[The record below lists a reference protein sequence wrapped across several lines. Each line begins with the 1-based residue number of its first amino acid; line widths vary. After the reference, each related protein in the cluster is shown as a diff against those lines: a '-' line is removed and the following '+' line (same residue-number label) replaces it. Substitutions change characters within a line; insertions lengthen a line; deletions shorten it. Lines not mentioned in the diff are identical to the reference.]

1 MRATLLPFLFATLA
15 TPLFAGSGGP
25 DAYGYTWQD
34 NFEPNGPVFNWI
46 DITANGVQ
54 VLGLADDNVVGPFV
68 METNFEYY
76 WYNRKFIWVGSNG
89 YVAFNNGNIASPF
102 PAIPVAGGTN
112 DYITGIMADLNF
124 SGAGNPGQ
132 CWFLD
137 DPDYTI
143 ISYINVPFWTAAA
156 PSYTGS
162 NTFQIILDKSD
173 STITVQILQQSGLTQ
188 NNDITIGIESVAGS
202 IGLQHSK
209 NVYPG
214 GNYAIRYTRP
224 TAPLLAVTDVAAS
237 WNTEPGSGARFLSR
251 NGAPFPLT
259 ARVVNIGATLVDPFQ
274 VTGTVLNAANQVQTN
289 EVVNVGGL
297 VPTGEHIVDLA
308 TPFAPTVAGT
318 YRFRTTVSGVANDLV
333 AANNQLTQELVVVD
347 TTAATQDLRY
357 HGATDDGLGLSW
369 NGGNGGIGIH
379 IVPPYYPAYATH
391 TTLRIVSNP
400 NASAFTMRVYA
411 DDGPNGAPGT
421 LLDSVFVPGAQATPG
436 DKVIPMNNPAI
447 ITGGGVY
454 VLWYMQGDLVAIAR
468 DATAPFSFRT
478 YEVLSGVWA
487 EYRDREATDFF
498 LGLRLSQQPVLDVA
512 CESFFEPAAGSTITA
527 ATTVRAFIRNVGNQP
542 LSTVPM
548 RYQYG
553 QNPVVQQT
561 WTGTLLP
568 GQQTLFSFSQQLNP
582 TVDGL
587 DELCAWADLAG
598 DASTANDTTCISITT
613 VTGLEEQYA
622 TPLHVMPNPATD
634 RLRVE
639 GLPAGLWVVELLDAT
654 GRRVMQLQH
663 NAAEGPLWLTVE
675 HLPAGA
681 YTLRT
686 AQGDL
691 ARHAHLVLVR

>member
-1 MRATLLPFLFATLA
+1 MRSTLLPILFAGMA
-15 TPLFAGSGGP
+15 ASLFAGSGGP

-54 VLGLADDNVVGPFV
+54 VLGLADDNVVGPYV

-124 SGAGNPGQ
+124 SGVGNPAQ

-143 ISYINVPFWTAAA
+143 ISYINVPFWTAVA

-173 STITVQILQQSGLTQ
+173 STITVQVLQQSGLTQ

-224 TAPLLAVTDVAAS
+224 TTPLLAVTDVAAS

-251 NGAPFPLT
+251 NGASFPLT

-297 VPTGEHIVDLA
+297 VPTGDHIVDLA
-308 TPFAPTVAGT
+308 TPFSPTVAGT
-318 YRFRTTVSGVANDLV
+318 YRFRSTVSGVANDLV

-347 TTAATQDLRY
+347 TTTATQDLRY

-411 DDGPNGAPGT
+411 DDGPDGAPGT

-447 ITGGGVY
+447 IASGGLY
-454 VLWYMQGDLVAIAR
+454 VLWYMEGDLVAIAR

-498 LGLRLSQQPVLDVA
+498 LGLRLSQLPVLDVA
-512 CESFFEPAAGSTITA
+512 CEGFFEPSAGGTITS

-561 WTGTLLP
+561 WSGNLLP

-582 TVDGL
+582 AVDGL

-598 DASTANDTTCISITT
+598 DASAANDTTCISITII
-613 VTGLEEQYA
+613 TGLEEQFA
-622 TPLHVMPNPATD
+622 APLLVMPNPATD
-634 RLRVE
+634 QLRVE
-639 GLPAGLWVVELLDAT
+639 GLAPGLWVAELLDAT
-654 GRRVMQLQH
+654 GRSVMQLQH
-663 NAAEGPLWLTVE
+663 NAGESPLWIAVD
-675 HLPAGA
+675 HLPAGT
-681 YTLRT
+681 YILR
-686 AQGDL
+686 AEQGNVV
-691 ARHAHLVLVR
+691 RHAHIVLVR